1 MEFSVNKSYY
11 YYLMFSQLHS
21 LILVLGSCKIPTLAC
36 GIDLGFLKGQDA
48 LEISSA
54 GWKRTGSHYLIPLER
69 TGGSE
74 KVCPSILSRHMW
86 SVENAPCAWASANGW
101 AFLGS
106 GSRGLS
112 TPLQWFSLSVHVLA
126 LHFSPFVQ
134 LSLSTLG
141 PLLDIRAIL

>member
-54 GWKRTGSHYLIPLER
+54 GWKRTAGWKDS
-69 TGGSE
+69 TG
-74 KVCPSILSRHMW
+74 
-86 SVENAPCAWASANGW
+86 EN
-101 AFLGS
+101 
-106 GSRGLS
+106 RGFREGV
-112 TPLQWFSLSVHVLA
+112 PEH
-126 LHFSPFVQ
+126 P
-134 LSLSTLG
+134 
-141 PLLDIRAIL
+141 